1 MSRFSLPALAALVL
15 ALAPLSARA
24 QDAKKAAA
32 DLQNQ
37 YGDIQKQLASGT
49 DHQKHLRL
57 DKFAAA
63 GDTVKV
69 TGVFLDTPPAKGD
82 DPVPFEQVT
91 DELFKALRERLKMA
105 ELKFDNSGIKRLP
118 PDQHPHVLL
127 QIAANKKAA
136 KGEPLADQVVFT
148 NSVFGSAGGLSIL
161 GARPKGDES
170 FKWLNAAGFTAALK
184 GNPAATYANGTT
196 AVAFNLDPVD
206 WGASAAALQ
215 KLFAASGKA
224 DGTPEEKNKFALRRL
239 YVERAYF
246 VYQITKPGEKDV
258 SVGLRFRVE
267 GLRVGEDEVKVEW
280 AQDAANPLV
289 AGLIG
294 RPVPADYAAL
304 VSGALEEP
312 IKPLRAAVAAKPAL
326 DGVRIDPG
334 FTFGSTGELQLAG
347 LQPGLPEAAQLELAA
362 IIRSGFTAFGKGK
375 PLAAKF
381 DKLAARPISYK
392 AMTVV
397 PTAKLMADMRAWTV
411 ATKDDLKLQRLYFP
425 DDLTAVQKRYFVE
438 SGGLVLLY
446 RPSNAADAKDVEA
459 EFKRVLKTHLE
470 AGVPQPGGA
479 AAPPAAPPATDK
491 EAPLPSLTAHLRKE
505 MSVDQK
511 KWNGVLIERG
521 YFDEQNR
528 YTVRGVVDVAAQN
541 EELATLLDGLK
552 ADPKWADYFD
562 PSPVKPAL
570 DVIPMSELLDRVKR
584 VTPAYGT
591 FDGVRIE
598 SARYDA
604 NVNLILDAHIV
615 GQLDRDAAP
624 LLAKLLR
631 DNPKFKRRA
640 PADKQ
645 VRIVRAAGPGY
656 SDDQVAD
663 FSMALGAKLLSKA
676 GASKADTEKAKTWL
690 DVAVMHYPNEA
701 GVWFLSAYYNFAI
714 AKDEELARR
723 DLYRMIALEGPLA
736 FNGPAQRKR
745 RYETARDLQG
755 TVRTDLEALWLEC
768 FREVKDGGRPITM
781 TPKK

>member
-37 YGDIQKQLASGT
+37 YGDIQKQLATGT
-49 DHQKHLRL
+49 DHQKRLRL
-57 DKFAAA
+57 DTFAAD

-69 TGVFLDTPPAKGD
+69 TGVFLDTPAAKGD

-105 ELKFDNSGIKRLP
+105 ELKFDGSGIKRLA
-118 PDQHPHVLL
+118 PDQHPHVLV
-127 QIAANKKAA
+127 QAAANAA
-136 KGEPLADQVVFT
+136 A
-148 NSVFGSAGGLSIL
+148 
-161 GARPKGDES
+161 
-170 FKWLNAAGFTAALK
+170 AAGDAEADRAVYTDTHFTASGGVNVVGFKAK
-184 GNPAATYANGTT
+184 AGNVYGWMSKLPKTFLSDHPAYKRPNGTG
-196 AVAFNLDPVD
+196 AIAYNLKDVD
-206 WGASAAALQ
+206 WTVGAADLQ

-224 DGTPEEKNKFALRRL
+224 DGTPEDKNKLALRRL
-239 YVERAYF
+239 FVERAYF

-289 AGLIG
+289 AGLLG

-312 IKPLRAAVAAKPAL
+312 TKAFRAAVAAKPAL

-347 LQPGLPEAAQLELAA
+347 LQPGLPEMAQLELAA
-362 IIRSGFTAFGKGK
+362 IIRAGFSAHGKGK

-381 DKLAARPISYK
+381 DKLAARPISFR

-425 DDLTAVQKRYFVE
+425 DDLAAVQKKYFVE

-459 EFKRVLKTHLE
+459 EFKRLLKVHLE
-470 AGVPQPGGA
+470 TGVPGGA
-479 AAPPAAPPATDK
+479 PAPAAPPGADK

-505 MSVDQK
+505 MATDQK

-541 EELATLLDGLK
+541 EQLAGLIDGLK

-604 NVNLILDAHIV
+604 NVNLIFDAHIV

-676 GASKADTEKAKTWL
+676 GASKADGDKAKAWL
-690 DVAVMHYPNEA
+690 DVAVLHYPNEA
-701 GVWFLSAYYNFAI
+701 GVWFLSAYYNFAVV
-714 AKDEELARR
+714 KDEELARR

-768 FREVKDGGRPITM
+768 FREVKDGGKPITM

>member
-1 MSRFSLPALAALVL
+1 MSRFSPVALGALVL
-15 ALAPLSARA
+15 SLAPLSARA

-37 YGDIQKQLASGT
+37 YGDIQKQLATGT
-49 DHQKHLRL
+49 DLQKHLRL
-57 DKFAAA
+57 DKFEAAD
-63 GDTVKV
+63 DTVKV

-105 ELKFDNSGIKRLP
+105 ELKFDSTGIKRLA
-118 PDQHPHVLL
+118 PDQHPHVLA
-127 QIAANKKAA
+127 QAAANAAAAAGDAEADRAVYTDTHFTASGGLNIVGFKAKA
-136 KGEPLADQVVFT
+136 GNVYGWMSKLPGTFLSDHPAYKRPNGTGAIAYNLKDVDWAVSAPQLQKVFAAA
-148 NSVFGSAGGLSIL
+148 GKAGG
-161 GARPKGDES
+161 
-170 FKWLNAAGFTAALK
+170 
-184 GNPAATYANGTT
+184 
-196 AVAFNLDPVD
+196 
-206 WGASAAALQ
+206 
-215 KLFAASGKA
+215 
-224 DGTPEEKNKFALRRL
+224 TPDEKNQYALRRL
-239 YVERAYF
+239 FVARAHF

-280 AQDAANPLV
+280 AQDATNPLV
-289 AGLIG
+289 TALVG
-294 RPVPADYAAL
+294 RPVPADYAGL

-312 IKPLRAAVAAKPAL
+312 TKAFRAAVAAMPAL

-334 FTFGSTGELQLAG
+334 FTFGGTGELQLAG
-347 LQPGLPEAAQLELAA
+347 LQPGLPEAAQLDLAA
-362 IIRSGFTAFGKGK
+362 IIRAGFTAHGKGK
-375 PLAAKF
+375 PFAPKY
-381 DKLAARPISYK
+381 DKLAARPISFK

-425 DDLTAVQKRYFVE
+425 DDLAAVQKRFFVE

-459 EFKRVLKTHLE
+459 EFKRLLKVHLE
-470 AGVPQPGGA
+470 SGVPGGPP
-479 AAPPAAPPATDK
+479 APPAVPPAADK

-505 MSVDQK
+505 MAGDQK

-528 YTVRGVVDVAAQN
+528 YTVTGVVDAAGQN
-541 EELATLLDGLK
+541 DELVKLIDGLK
-552 ADPKWADYFD
+552 DDPKWADYFA
-562 PSPVKPAL
+562 PVPQKPAL
-570 DVIPMSELLDRVKR
+570 DVVPMSALLDRVKR
-584 VTPAYGT
+584 VAPAYGA

-604 NVNLILDAHIV
+604 NVNLIFDAHIV
-615 GQLDRDAAP
+615 GQIDRDAAP
-624 LLAKLLR
+624 LLAKLIR
-631 DNPKFKRRA
+631 ENPTFKRRA

-645 VRIVRAAGPGY
+645 VRVVRGTGPSY
-656 SDDQVAD
+656 SDDQVGD
-663 FSMALGAKLLSKA
+663 FSLAIGAKLLAKA
-676 GASKADTEKAKTWL
+676 GASQSDRDKAKTWL
-690 DVAVMHYPNEA
+690 DVAVLHYPNEA
-701 GVWFLSAYYNFAI
+701 AVWFLSAHYHFAV

-723 DLYRMIALEGPLA
+723 DLYRVVALEGPLA

-745 RYETARDLQG
+745 RYDAAKDFQG
-755 TVRTDLEALWLEC
+755 QTRTELEALWLEC